1 MKLKDAFDV
10 GPLRNQVIWCERIL
24 YILAGGAGLVLLAFY
39 TLGFVPTSR
48 RLEALKLQ
56 IESKQREVIDNQ
68 NRSSTLPNLAK
79 EVQRL
84 EESVR
89 IYARQFPRDDELGN
103 FIRDLTEISQ
113 RLSLGEWKL
122 APKTPKRG
130 ESYFALP
137 IAMQFEG
144 DFINAKTFLRS
155 VENMQRLTRV
165 QKLQIKAKDLKSGVV
180 QVEVETN
187 IYFSEG

>member
-1 MKLKDAFDV
+1 MKLKDALNV

-24 YILAGGAGLVLLAFY
+24 YILAGGAALVLLAFY
-39 TLGFVPTSR
+39 VLGYVPTTR
-48 RLEALKLQ
+48 RLEALRLQ
-56 IESKQREVIDNQ
+56 IQAKQREVQGNMD
-68 NRSSTLPNLAK
+68 RSRTLPNLAK

-89 IYARQFPRDDELGN
+89 IYARQFPRNPELGH

-130 ESYFALP
+130 ESYFELP
-137 IAMQFEG
+137 IMMQFEG
-144 DFINAKTFLRS
+144 DFTNAKTFLRQ

-165 QKLQIKAKDLKSGVV
+165 QKLQLKAKDLKSGVV

>member
-1 MKLKDAFDV
+1 MKLRDAFNV

-24 YILAGGAGLVLLAFY
+24 YILAGGAALVLLAFY
-39 TLGFVPTSR
+39 VLGYVPTTR
-48 RLEALKLQ
+48 RLEALQLQ
-56 IESKQREVIDNQ
+56 IQAKQREVQGNMD
-68 NRSSTLPNLAK
+68 RSRTLPNLAK
-79 EVQRL
+79 EVQSL
-84 EESVR
+84 EDRVR
-89 IYARQFPRDDELGN
+89 MYARQFPRNPDLGN
-103 FIRDLTEISQ
+103 FIHDLTGISQ

-130 ESYFALP
+130 ESYFELP
-137 IAMQFEG
+137 IMMQFEG
-144 DFINAKTFLRS
+144 EFINAKNFLHE

-165 QKLQIKAKDLKSGVV
+165 QKLQLKAKDLKSGVV